1 MEFVK
6 SIEEIRRNM
15 KTLDG
20 YLEQK
25 MEPEYSYALSLI
37 QKGACFAA
45 VESEDGLRFYPS
57 RFIGYAENGMVEH
70 QNNSEKD
77 GRKTNRVIFNILRK
91 EALPQPEL
99 EAAYIKYC
107 EQLGIK
113 VHHKDRRYWQM

>member
-45 VESEDGLRFYPS
+45 VESEDGFRFYPS

-91 EALPQPEL
+91 EAFPQQEF
-99 EAAYIKYC
+99 ETAYIKYC
-107 EQLGIK
+107 GKLGVTPHRK
-113 VHHKDRRYWQM
+113 ERRYWQM

>member
-37 QKGACFAA
+37 QKGACFAT
-45 VESEDGLRFYPS
+45 VESEDGFRFYPS
-57 RFIGYAENGMVEH
+57 RFIGYAENDMMKH
-70 QNNSEKD
+70 RNNSEKD

-91 EALPQPEL
+91 EAFPQQEL
-99 EAAYIKYC
+99 ETAYIKYC
-107 EQLGIK
+107 GKLGVTPHRK
-113 VHHKDRRYWQM
+113 ERRYWQM